1 VRNRTTTGA
10 DARHEAR
17 ERKSVSSRIKV
28 GAICAA
34 SAVLLGAAGWPAL
47 ASGNVAQLD
56 TARILAEAASGK
68 EWPTYG
74 GTYDE
79 QRFSPLTGITQA
91 NVGSLGVAWTHE
103 FPTSQGVEATPIVV
117 DGVIYVSGAWSVVAA
132 LDAKSGKL
140 LWEYDPQVPRE
151 QLARGCCDAVNRG
164 VAVYEG
170 RVFVGVYDGRLEALD
185 AKTGKLLWST
195 VTVDQSKPYTITGA
209 PRVVK
214 GKVLIGNGG
223 AELGVRGYVSAYDA
237 KSGKLAWRFYTAPN
251 PAKKPDGAASDEA
264 FAKMGNATWGDTG
277 AWQTDGGGGTVWD
290 SIVYDSVNDSILIGV
305 GNSSPWN
312 SKVRDPKG
320 NGDNLFVSSIVALDP
335 ETGRYKWHFQEV
347 PRDQWDYTAT
357 QSIVLADLPVG
368 RDGAV
373 QRVVMHAPKNGF
385 FYVLDAKTGKFLS
398 GKPYAPLNWATGLD
412 AGGRPIVNPKARDI
426 PPEGF
431 LIHPGP
437 PGAHNW
443 PPMAFN
449 PKTRLVYI
457 PTERNEQLLMPPGSA
472 PVGKSNWNLG
482 YDMAAGLPMSL
493 PKGALA
499 EVQKG
504 QGGGLL
510 AWDPVRQEA
519 RWSVDLGSPA
529 NGGILTTATGLV
541 FQGTKMGLLRAYD
554 AQSGKVLWETNLKR
568 GVTAPAVTY
577 EIDGEQYVAVA
588 TGWGSSWGL
597 THGLFWKEKVTRVPG
612 RLVVLKLG
620 AKETVPDNT
629 PSPIEATPKAAAFGD
644 ERQVKLGFQLYA
656 QNCMVCHGVIA
667 QSSGVLP
674 DLRWSA
680 ITADQGAWHAVVI
693 EGALRPNGMVSF
705 ANNLSPDDA
714 EAIRA
719 YVLNQAW
726 MAVANGDATAPRQ

>member
-1 VRNRTTTGA
+1 MNRTLLVTLCTSGVAMLAMASEPTFGRGA
-10 DARHEAR
+10 
-17 ERKSVSSRIKV
+17 
-28 GAICAA
+28 
-34 SAVLLGAAGWPAL
+34 
-47 ASGNVAQLD
+47 VADID
-56 TARILAEAASGK
+56 TRGILEQAASGRQ
-68 EWPTYG
+68 WPTYG

-79 QRFSPLTGITQA
+79 QRYSPLTGITPA
-91 NVGSLGVAWTHE
+91 NIGALGVAWTYE
-103 FPTSQGVEATPIVV
+103 FPTSHGVEATPIVV

-132 LDAKSGKL
+132 LDAKTGKV
-140 LWEYDPQVPRE
+140 LWQYDPKVPRE

-185 AKTGKLLWST
+185 AATGRLLWST

-214 GKVLIGNGG
+214 GKVLIGNSGS
-223 AELGVRGYVSAYDA
+223 ELGVRGYVSAYDVT
-237 KSGKLAWRFYTAPN
+237 SGKLAWRFYTTPN
-251 PAKKPDGAASDEA
+251 PQKKPDGAASDGIYA
-264 FAKMGNATWGDTG
+264 RVANATWGDKG
-277 AWQTDGGGGTVWD
+277 AWQTEGGGGTVWD
-290 SIVYDSVNDSILIGV
+290 SIVYDSVNDSVLIGV

-312 SKVRDPKG
+312 DRIRDPQG

-335 ETGRYKWHFQEV
+335 ATGAYKWHFQEV
-347 PRDQWDYTAT
+347 PRDKWDYTAT
-357 QSIVLADLPVG
+357 QSIVLADLAVG
-368 RDGAV
+368 REGAM

-385 FYVLDAKTGKFLS
+385 FYLLDAKTGKFLS
-398 GKPYAPLNWATGLD
+398 GKPYAPLNWASGLD
-412 AGGRPIVNPKARDI
+412 SSGRPIVNPKARDI

-449 PKTRLVYI
+449 PKTGLVYI
-457 PTERNEQLLMPPGSA
+457 PTERNEQLLVPDDQRVA
-472 PVGKSNWNLG
+472 GKSNWNLG
-482 YDMAAGLPMSL
+482 YDMAAGIPQRL
-493 PKGALA
+493 PKGALP

-504 QGGGLL
+504 HGGGLL
-510 AWDPVRQEA
+510 AWDPAKQAA
-519 RWSVDLGSPA
+519 RWSIDLGSSA

-554 AQSGKVLWETNLKR
+554 AQSGAVLWETNLKR

-597 THGLFWKEKVTRVPG
+597 THGLFWKDKVTRVPG

-620 AKETVPDNT
+620 AKGTIPDNAA
-629 PSPIEATPKAAAFGD
+629 SPVEATPKAPAFGD
-644 ERQVKLGFQLYA
+644 QKLVEAGFQLFA
-656 QNCMVCHGVIA
+656 QNCMVCHGAMA

-680 ITADQGAWHAVVI
+680 IAADKNAWHVI
-693 EGALRPNGMVSF
+693 VMEGALRGNGMVSF
-705 ANNLSPDDA
+705 ANNLTDEQA

-719 YVLNQAW
+719 YVLDQAW
-726 MAVANGDATAPRQ
+726 MAVANGDATAPAP

>member
-1 VRNRTTTGA
+1 MDMNR
-10 DARHEAR
+10 
-17 ERKSVSSRIKV
+17 I
-28 GAICAA
+28 
-34 SAVLLGAAGWPAL
+34 LLGALCAAGVSLVGMTCRPAL
-47 ASGNVAQLD
+47 GGDAAADVD
-56 TARILAEAASGK
+56 TARIIAESAGGTQ
-68 EWPTYG
+68 WLTYG
-74 GTYDE
+74 RTYDE
-79 QRFSPLTGITQA
+79 QRYSPLTGIAPA

-103 FPTSQGVEATPIVV
+103 FPTSHGVEATPIVV
-117 DGVIYVSGAWSVVAA
+117 DGVIYVTGAWSVVAA
-132 LDAKSGKL
+132 LDAKSGRL

-164 VAVYEG
+164 VAVYQG

-185 AKTGKLLWST
+185 ARTGKLLWST
-195 VTVDQSKPYTITGA
+195 VTVDPSRPYTITGA

-237 KSGKLAWRFYTAPN
+237 ASGKLAWRFYTTPN
-251 PAKKPDGAASDEA
+251 PDKKPDGAASDEI
-264 FAKMGNATWGDTG
+264 FARVANATWGERG
-277 AWQTDGGGGTVWD
+277 AWQTEGGGGTVWD
-290 SIVYDSVNDSILIGV
+290 SIVYDVANDSILIGV
-305 GNSSPWN
+305 GNASPWN
-312 SKVRDPKG
+312 DRIRDPEG
-320 NGDNLFVSSIVALDP
+320 NGDNLFISSIVALDP
-335 ETGRYKWHFQEV
+335 DTGRYKWHFQEV
-347 PRDQWDYTAT
+347 PRDKWDYTAT
-357 QSIVLADLPVG
+357 QSIVLAELPLG
-368 RDGAV
+368 PGGTTR
-373 QRVVMHAPKNGF
+373 RVVMHAPKNGY
-385 FYVLDAKTGKFLS
+385 FYLLDAKTGEFLS
-398 GKPYAPLNWATGLD
+398 ARPFAPLNWASGLD
-412 AGGRPIVNPKARDI
+412 ANGRPIFNPKARDI

-449 PKTRLVYI
+449 PKTGLVYI
-457 PTERNEQLLMPPGSA
+457 PTERNEQLLLPDDRRTA
-472 PVGKSNWNLG
+472 GKSNWNLG
-482 YDMAAGLPMSL
+482 YTMSAGIPERL
-493 PKGALA
+493 PKGLLP

-510 AWDPVRQEA
+510 AWDPVRQEP
-519 RWSVDLGSPA
+519 RWSIDLGSPA

-588 TGWGSSWGL
+588 TGWGASWGL

-620 AKETVPDNT
+620 ANQAIPDNV
-629 PSPIEATPKAAAFGD
+629 PNPIEATPKAAAFGD
-644 ERQVKLGFQLYA
+644 APTIETGYRLFA
-656 QNCMVCHGVIA
+656 QNCMVCHGVMA

-680 ITADQGAWHAVVI
+680 ITADKNAWHVVVM
-693 EGALRPNGMVSF
+693 EGALRSNGMVSF
-705 ANNLSPDDA
+705 ANNLSDEQA

-719 YVLNQAW
+719 YVLDQAW
-726 MAVANGDATAPRQ
+726 MAVANGDATAPAP

>member
-1 VRNRTTTGA
+1 
-10 DARHEAR
+10 
-17 ERKSVSSRIKV
+17 VSSRITV
-28 GAICAA
+28 GTIRAA
-34 SAVLLGAAGWPAL
+34 GAALLTAACVPAF
-47 ASGNVAQLD
+47 AAGGVAQLD
-56 TARILAEAASGK
+56 TARILAEAASGQQ
-68 EWPTYG
+68 WPTYG

-79 QRFSPLTGITQA
+79 QRFSPLAGITPA
-91 NVGSLGVAWTHE
+91 NVGSLGIAWTHE
-103 FPTSQGVEATPIVV
+103 FPTSHGVEATPIVV
-117 DGVIYVSGAWSVVAA
+117 DGVIFVTGAWSVVAA

-140 LWEYDPQVPRE
+140 LWQYDPQVPRE
-151 QLARGCCDAVNRG
+151 QLVRGCCDAVNRG

-185 AKTGKLLWST
+185 AKSGKLLWST

-223 AELGVRGYVSAYDA
+223 AEFGVRGYVSAYDA
-237 KSGKLAWRFYTAPN
+237 ATGKLAWRFYTTPN

-264 FAKMGNATWGDTG
+264 FARIGNATWGDRG
-277 AWQTDGGGGTVWD
+277 AWQTAGGGGTVWD

-312 SKVRDPKG
+312 DEIRDPEG

-335 ETGRYKWHFQEV
+335 DTGKYKWHFQEV
-347 PRDQWDYTAT
+347 PRDKWDYTAT

-398 GKPYAPLNWATGLD
+398 GKPFAPLNWASGLD
-412 AGGRPIVNPKARDI
+412 ANGRPIENPKARNI
-426 PPEGF
+426 PAEGF
-431 LIHPGP
+431 LVHPGP

-443 PPMAFN
+443 PPMAYN
-449 PKTRLVYI
+449 PNTGLVYI
-457 PTERNEQLLMPPGSA
+457 PTERNEQLLLPNDRKSA
-472 PVGKSNWNLG
+472 GNSGPKIGYNLG
-482 YDMAAGLPMSL
+482 YNMAAGIPERL
-493 PKGALA
+493 PKGALP

-510 AWDPVRQEA
+510 AWDPVKQEA
-519 RWSVDLGSPA
+519 RWSIDLGSPA

-541 FQGTKMGLLRAYD
+541 FQGTKMGLLRAYE

-577 EIDGEQYVAVA
+577 EVDGEQYVAVA

-620 AKETVPDNT
+620 AKGTIPDNT
-629 PSPIEATPKAAAFGD
+629 PSPVEAKPKAPAFGD
-644 ERQVKLGFQLYA
+644 EQVVKLGYELFA
-656 QNCMVCHGVIA
+656 QNCMVCHGVMA

-674 DLRWSA
+674 DLRWSGIA
-680 ITADQGAWHAVVI
+680 ADKGAWFAVVM
-693 EGALRPNGMVSF
+693 EGALRSNGMVSF
-705 ANNLSPDDA
+705 ADNLTPEQA

-719 YVLNQAW
+719 YVLDQAW
-726 MAVANGDATAPRQ
+726 MAVANGDATAP

>member
-1 VRNRTTTGA
+1 
-10 DARHEAR
+10 
-17 ERKSVSSRIKV
+17 
-28 GAICAA
+28 
-34 SAVLLGAAGWPAL
+34 
-47 ASGNVAQLD
+47 
-56 TARILAEAASGK
+56 
-68 EWPTYG
+68 
-74 GTYDE
+74 
-79 QRFSPLTGITQA
+79 
-91 NVGSLGVAWTHE
+91 
-103 FPTSQGVEATPIVV
+103 
-117 DGVIYVSGAWSVVAA
+117 
-132 LDAKSGKL
+132 
-140 LWEYDPQVPRE
+140 
-151 QLARGCCDAVNRG
+151 
-164 VAVYEG
+164 
-170 RVFVGVYDGRLEALD
+170 
-185 AKTGKLLWST
+185 
-195 VTVDQSKPYTITGA
+195 
-209 PRVVK
+209 
-214 GKVLIGNGG
+214 
-223 AELGVRGYVSAYDA
+223 
-237 KSGKLAWRFYTAPN
+237 
-251 PAKKPDGAASDEA
+251 
-264 FAKMGNATWGDTG
+264 
-277 AWQTDGGGGTVWD
+277 
-290 SIVYDSVNDSILIGV
+290 
-305 GNSSPWN
+305 
-312 SKVRDPKG
+312 
-320 NGDNLFVSSIVALDP
+320 
-335 ETGRYKWHFQEV
+335 
-347 PRDQWDYTAT
+347 
-357 QSIVLADLPVG
+357 
-368 RDGAV
+368 
-373 QRVVMHAPKNGF
+373 
-385 FYVLDAKTGKFLS
+385 
-398 GKPYAPLNWATGLD
+398 
-412 AGGRPIVNPKARDI
+412 VNPKARDI